1 MLAYLAPVLIAAVSL
16 AAVAVSVSVGF
27 VRARRAGRA
36 PLDLTDRDSPAA
48 AFAAAATGAP
58 APETMA
64 ARFEHAAESAGEM
77 MEAVAET
84 AAEVAGSLA
93 RTAQEWANT
102 ITHGVGLVASVG
114 AAVGLVWAAVVQ
126 GSAAAVVASA
136 LFGTSMV
143 LLYGASTAYHA
154 AVEPRRKLR
163 FRLLDHL
170 AILYLIAGSY
180 TPFALLA
187 IGGRAG
193 WALFALIWG
202 CALGATVFKLIPAYR
217 APNNL
222 TWFYVGMGWLCVL
235 FAGPLVRA
243 LWGPPLAWLVAGG
256 LAYMAG
262 VYYFLRDR
270 GYDHAVW
277 HVFVLG
283 GTASHVA
290 AVFAGPLGG

>member
-1 MLAYLAPVLIAAVSL
+1 MLAYLAPVLISAASVAAV
-16 AAVAVSVSVGF
+16 VVSVSVGY
-27 VRARRAGRA
+27 VRSRRTRGT
-36 PLDLTDRDSPAA
+36 PLDLADPDSPAA
-48 AFAAAATGAP
+48 AFAAAVAGAP
-58 APETMA
+58 APETLA
-64 ARFEHAAESAGEM
+64 ERFEGATASAGEM
-77 MEAVAET
+77 MGAVAET
-84 AAEVAGSLA
+84 AAEVAGTLV
-93 RTAQEWANT
+93 RTAEEWANT

-114 AAVGLVWAAVVQ
+114 AAVALVWAAVVN
-126 GSAAAVVASA
+126 GSAAAVVAGA

-154 AVEPRRKLR
+154 VVEPRRKLR

-180 TPFALLA
+180 TPFALVA

-193 WALFALIWG
+193 WLLFALIWG

-235 FAGPLVRA
+235 FAGPMVRA

-277 HVFVLG
+277 HLFVMG

-290 AVFAGPLGG
+290 AVLSGPLGG

>member
-1 MLAYLAPVLIAAVSL
+1 MLVYLAPVLISAASVAAV
-16 AAVAVSVSVGF
+16 VVSVSVGF
-27 VRARRAGRA
+27 VRARRRT
-36 PLDLTDRDSPAA
+36 PVDPSDPDSPEAAFVAA
-48 AFAAAATGAP
+48 ASGAP
-58 APETMA
+58 PPETLVE
-64 ARFEHAAESAGEM
+64 RFEHAADSAGEFVG
-77 MEAVAET
+77 AVAET
-84 AAEVAGSLA
+84 AAEVAGTLV
-93 RTAQEWANT
+93 RTAEEWANA

-114 AAVGLVWAAVVQ
+114 AAVALVWAAVVK

-180 TPFALLA
+180 TPFALVA

-193 WALFALIWG
+193 WLLFALIWG
-202 CALGATVFKLIPAYR
+202 CALGATVFKVIPAYR

-235 FAGPLVRA
+235 FAGPMVRA

-277 HVFVLG
+277 HLFVMG

-290 AVFAGPLGG
+290 AVLSGPLGG